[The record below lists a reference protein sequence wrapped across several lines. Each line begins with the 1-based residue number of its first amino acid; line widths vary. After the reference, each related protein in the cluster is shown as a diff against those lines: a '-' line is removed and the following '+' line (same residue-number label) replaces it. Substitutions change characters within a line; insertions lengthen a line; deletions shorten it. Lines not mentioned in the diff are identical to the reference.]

1 LAEGRIVLL
10 DKGSAKI
17 VRSLKSGTATAL
29 AFTPD
34 GRLAGIVEGRVQM
47 VDLHSGEP
55 NELNMPGLEK
65 PKSVAIDA
73 KGDLAVSDSG
83 QNSDVQVFSPS
94 YQFLN
99 RIGKKGG
106 RPVRGLYD
114 PSAMMRVSSIAY
126 DAKGRL
132 WAAENWN
139 YPRRFSV
146 WNSDGTLAKD
156 FVGGTGYAAT
166 STFLHDTDPTL
177 AYDGPVEMKL
187 DRAAGTWKVTRIL
200 YYPADGEPPEFLID
214 TGSHTQPQR
223 FRSKASGTEHEYMFV
238 PPFRPWLPL
247 VVFVEKGDHF
257 APVAAIGSVLS
268 MSPHDAKG
276 ASTGA
281 PAGAFEGRDPN
292 EGFYWN
298 DLNGDAKVQKE
309 ELTFVPVKLARKKN
323 TPVINPYAGWGTRM
337 SPDDL
342 SFFTEGLHYSP
353 VGLPPFGPAGE
364 PRFGPDGTTGI
375 PVVGSGDTVQ
385 VPGENILLNLNQGT
399 TSLYGAD
406 GLHGIDLGWFGT
418 TLDNPPGKVKWTYP
432 NPFHSVHGSHRA
444 PMSRPGLIIG
454 PLKIMGTGKLDRD
467 LGSVFALRGNLGED
481 YFFTSDGLY
490 VGALFHDTRR
500 PTEDLPTSVAALK
513 GRSLAGFSEGGEP
526 FSGWFS
532 RQSDGKYR
540 IATSI
545 GRNCGFTVEVLGLDT
560 IRRFK
565 AAPVSLTAADLA
577 KADAD
582 NATRAKA
589 NAAPK
594 SYVIRKVAKPMTI
607 DGKGNDWGRITAMK
621 AGGADAKSGANVK
634 LAYDAENLYALWEV
648 NDATPMLNQGKDVTQ
663 LFKSGDAVDLQ
674 IATDLSAPPKR
685 KEPAA
690 GDLRIVIAESAGQPI
705 AVLMQPVAPNAAK
718 ELAHTYSS
726 PVGSRKFDRV
736 EVLKNAHVVINK
748 EKEKYTV
755 EAAIP
760 LAALGLKPEP
770 ALEVKGDAGYISS
783 DAAGITN
790 TARTYWSNQNTG
802 LVNDLPGE
810 AALRPGEWGSFQFSD

>member
-1 LAEGRIVLL
+1 VVKMR
-10 DKGSAKI
+10 
-17 VRSLKSGTATAL
+17 KSGVKTTQRTITAATVQAPKAL
-29 AFTPD
+29 AFDEKGGLAVLDGGTDSNVKVLSALVPRSAKDPLPFGD
-34 GRLAGIVEGRVQM
+34 GRELTGTIGRQ
-47 VDLHSGEP
+47 
-55 NELNMPGLEK
+55 
-65 PKSVAIDA
+65 
-73 KGDLAVSDSG
+73 
-83 QNSDVQVFSPS
+83 
-94 YQFLN
+94 
-99 RIGKKGG
+99 GG

-114 PSAMMRVSSIAY
+114 PSAMMHVNSIAY

-146 WNSDGTLAKD
+146 WNLDGTLAKE

-166 STFLHDTDPTL
+166 STFLHDSDPTL

-187 DRAAGTWKVTRIL
+187 DRKAGTWKVTRIL
-200 YYPADGEPPEFLID
+200 WYPKEGEDFLVD
-214 TGSHTQPQR
+214 TGVHAQPHR
-223 FRSKASGTEHEYMFV
+223 FRSKASGTEHEYMFM

-247 VVFVEKGDHF
+247 AVFVEKGDHF
-257 APVAAIGSVLS
+257 EPVAAVGSVLS

-281 PAGAFEGRDPN
+281 PAGAFEGHDPN

-309 ELTFVPVKLARKKN
+309 ELTFVPAKGTGKK
-323 TPVINPYAGWGTRM
+323 TTAGINPYAGWGMRM

-342 SFFTEGLHYSP
+342 SFFIEGLHFKP
-353 VGLPPFGPAGE
+353 TGFGKTGE
-364 PRFGPDGTTGI
+364 PRFGPEGTT
-375 PVVGSGDTVQ
+375 PAPAVGSGDTVE
-385 VPGENILLNLNQGT
+385 VPGEHILLNLNQGT
-399 TSLYGAD
+399 AALNGAD
-406 GLHGIDLGWFGT
+406 GLRGIDLTTGT
-418 TLDNPPGKVKWTYP
+418 VKWTYP
-432 NPFHSVHGSHRA
+432 NPFNSVHGSHRA
-444 PMSRPGLIIG
+444 PMSQPGLIIG

-467 LGSVFALRGNLGED
+467 LGSVFTMRGNLGED

-500 PTEDLPTSVAALK
+500 PTEDLPASVESLK

-560 IRRFK
+560 IQRFQ
-565 AAPVSLTAADLA
+565 AAPVSLTATDLA

-594 SYVIRKVAKPMTI
+594 SYVIRKVAKPMVI
-607 DGKGNDWGRITAMK
+607 DGKGNDWGRLTAFK
-621 AGGADAKSGANVK
+621 AGGTEAKPGANIK
-634 LAYDAENLYALWEV
+634 LAYDVDNLYALFEV

-674 IATDLSAPPKR
+674 IATDLSAPAKR

-736 EVLKNAHVVINK
+736 EVLKNAQVVVNK

-755 EAAIP
+755 EVAIP

-770 ALEVKGDAGYISS
+770 ALEIRGDAGYISS